1 MSRSRAHLPDAT
13 RLRYLLVM
21 ADSSSATN
29 ATEGANAPGGSP
41 VPGLSDLLGLAGVFG
56 TTNPFSGISRS
67 IGQFQR
73 GVGQFLESVEKFN
86 ATMDE
91 LNGVAVRVNAL
102 LDSVEEPVR
111 AFVPQVT
118 RTIRATDALVE
129 QLSGPAS
136 RLGPALVELTQRLA
150 PLAQLAESAG
160 GWFGLRPLAALRG
173 GGGSARTIAPQPTAP
188 RDDLDGLGAPVTP
201 QAKPRPQAKAATDA
215 APKARPSAG
224 SPGKSPQKSVGKSPG
239 KSVGKSP
246 GKSTQKALG
255 KQSAT
260 SSAARKAST
269 STVLPAA
276 RRANSTGKSPR

>member
-1 MSRSRAHLPDAT
+1 MSRGRAHHPDAT
-13 RLRYLLVM
+13 PLRYLLVM
-21 ADSSSATN
+21 ADSSSAAN
-29 ATEGANAPGGSP
+29 ATDSASTPSGSP
-41 VPGLSDLLGLAGVFG
+41 VPGLSDLLGLAGVLG
-56 TTNPFSGISRS
+56 TNNPFSGISRS

-102 LDSVEEPVR
+102 LDSVEEPVK

-136 RLGPALVELTQRLA
+136 RLGPALLELTQRLG

-173 GGGSARTIAPQPTAP
+173 GGGSARTVTHQPPAP

-201 QAKPRPQAKAATDA
+201 QTKPRPQTKTRPQAKATA
-215 APKARPSAG
+215 ARPAA
-224 SPGKSPQKSVGKSPG
+224 KSRGQT
-239 KSVGKSP
+239 
-246 GKSTQKALG
+246 TQKAVG
-255 KQSAT
+255 TKRA
-260 SSAARKAST
+260 SSASSSKA
-269 STVLPAA
+269 PASGGRTPA
-276 RRANSTGKSPR
+276 QRANSTRKPAR